1 MPRQAR
7 LDASG
12 TLHHV
17 IVRGIEKR
25 RIVDDQKDREAFVS
39 RLGDVVT
46 DTRTGIYAWSLMNN
60 HVHLLVRSG
69 PPGLSQ
75 FMRRLL
81 TGYAVGYNR
90 RHSRIGHVFHNRYK
104 SIVCDEDPYF
114 RELIRY
120 IHLNPL
126 RVQLVKD
133 ISELNRYPWSGH
145 GVIMG
150 NVKHEWQDR
159 HYALSWFGKKEA
171 AAKKAY
177 LAYLEE
183 GVAQGRRPDLA
194 GGGLVRSLGG
204 WSEVVSLRSNKQ
216 HVLTDERILGAGDF
230 VEKVLKEAD
239 ERFLFQIKARQQRG
253 RMQHIIEDMCRKEGI
268 NIKELRL
275 GGRRKMISRVR
286 ADLAH
291 TLINELGIP
300 LAEIARQLGVS
311 TSAIGKVLQR
321 REKSNST

>member
-39 RLGDVVT
+39 RLGDVAT
-46 DTRTGIYAWSLMNN
+46 DTRTVIYAWSLMNN

-69 PPGLSQ
+69 PSGLSQ

-81 TGYAVGYNR
+81 TGYAVWYNR

-114 RELIRY
+114 RQLIRY

-133 ISELNRYPWSGH
+133 ISELNRHPWSGH

-159 HYALSWFGKKEA
+159 SYVLSCFGKKEA

-183 GVAQGRRPDLA
+183 GVAQGRRPDLT

-216 HVLTDERILGAGDF
+216 HVLTDERILGSGDF
-230 VEKVLKEAD
+230 VEMVLKEAD
-239 ERFLFQIKARQQRG
+239 ERFGFQIQAKQQRS
-253 RMQHIIEDMCRKEGI
+253 RMQQIIEDVCRKEGI

-275 GGRRKMISRVR
+275 GGRRKMVSRVR

-291 TLINELGIP
+291 TLSNELGIP
-300 LAEIARQLGVS
+300 SAEIARQLGVS
-311 TSAIGKVLQR
+311 TSAIGKVLQQ